1 MGRGNKRTKRD
12 DSSLES
18 SPSNSVSSMLQ
29 TPKSSKQL
37 DEISTKL
44 SLILQAVTDL
54 TTAVKESNQEI
65 AQSKTDTAITEL
77 PAVLKSID
85 EELKRKTIPN
95 NTGRIKDQRN
105 DGANGFENKAM
116 RIKACIGGIW
126 ENKLQAR
133 KSAYWGYVR
142 NSGNLRFHEKW
153 MSADAGIVIPRK
165 IQKFEIKNENDQ
177 QRALRER
184 SVLYDFKN
192 EIEMEKLKIEA
203 CIEQYRRIDM
213 EIEDIIFSKC
223 SGQEADYLFE
233 QWRMIVQQNE
243 QISHKRWL
251 SNEKWLQ
258 AYEEE
263 FLKRYANSNPF
274 FKKGKE
280 KPTYAEAV
288 NSKQKQYHHHCQNRP
303 VNEYVKNV
311 QHNQRRY
318 TPNENRNTHTFRRYN
333 QHTNTNRQ
341 QERGFTPKSS
351 FKRKDN
357 RQYDV
362 PSLLNGP
369 LMPRTHHNG
378 RGRGR
383 QNNISNNSEWLND
396 EEAVAHDSL
405 NSFLSMDRNWTY
417 QL

>member
-1 MGRGNKRTKRD
+1 MFWDILISIQTYFLEQGTEAMWRSKKRTKRD

-54 TTAVKESNQEI
+54 TTAVKKSNQEI

-77 PAVLKSID
+77 PAVLKLID

-95 NTGRIKDQRN
+95 NTGRITDQRN

-116 RIKACIGGIW
+116 RIKASIGGIW

-153 MSADAGIVIPRK
+153 MSADPGIIIPRK

-184 SVLYDFKN
+184 SVLYEFKN

-203 CIEQYRRIDM
+203 CIEQYRKIDM
-213 EIEDIIFSKC
+213 EIEELIFSKC

-233 QWRMIVQQNE
+233 QWRMIVQKNE
-243 QISHKRWL
+243 QISNKRWL

-288 NSKQKQYHHHCQNRP
+288 KSQQKQYHHHQNRP
-303 VNEYVKNV
+303 VNDYVQNV

-318 TPNENRNTHTFRRYN
+318 
-333 QHTNTNRQ
+333 
-341 QERGFTPKSS
+341 
-351 FKRKDN
+351 
-357 RQYDV
+357 
-362 PSLLNGP
+362 
-369 LMPRTHHNG
+369 
-378 RGRGR
+378 
-383 QNNISNNSEWLND
+383 
-396 EEAVAHDSL
+396 
-405 NSFLSMDRNWTY
+405 
-417 QL
+417 

>member
-1 MGRGNKRTKRD
+1 MGMSKKRTKRD

-54 TTAVKESNQEI
+54 TTAVKASNQEI

-77 PAVLKSID
+77 PAVLKLID
-85 EELKRKTIPN
+85 EQLKRKTIPN
-95 NTGRIKDQRN
+95 NTGRITDQRN

-116 RIKACIGGIW
+116 RIKASIGGIW

-153 MSADAGIVIPRK
+153 MSADPGIIIPRK

-203 CIEQYRRIDM
+203 CIEQYRKIDM
-213 EIEDIIFSKC
+213 EIEELIFSKC

-233 QWRMIVQQNE
+233 QWRMIVQKNE
-243 QISHKRWL
+243 QISNKRWL

-288 NSKQKQYHHHCQNRP
+288 KSQQKQYHHHQNRP
-303 VNEYVKNV
+303 VNEYVQNV

-318 TPNENRNTHTFRRYN
+318 TPNDNRNTQNFRRYHHHIN
-333 QHTNTNRQ
+333 KNRQ
-341 QERGFTPKSS
+341 QERGFTPKSF
-351 FKRKDN
+351 FKMQDN

-362 PSLLNGP
+362 PALLSGP

-383 QNNISNNSEWLND
+383 QYDISNNSEWLND
-396 EEAVAHDSL
+396 EDAVNHDSS

>member
-12 DSSLES
+12 DSSLEC

-29 TPKSSKQL
+29 THKSSKQL
-37 DEISTKL
+37 EEISTNP

-54 TTAVKESNQEI
+54 TTAVKASNQEI

-77 PAVLKSID
+77 PAVLKLID
-85 EELKRKTIPN
+85 EQLKRKTIPN
-95 NTGRIKDQRN
+95 NTGRITDQRN

-116 RIKACIGGIW
+116 RIKASIGGIR

-153 MSADAGIVIPRK
+153 MSADPGIIIPRK

-203 CIEQYRRIDM
+203 CIEQYRKIDM
-213 EIEDIIFSKC
+213 EIEELTFSKC

-233 QWRMIVQQNE
+233 QWRIIVQKNE
-243 QISHKRWL
+243 QISNKRWL
-251 SNEKWLQ
+251 SNENWLQ

-263 FLKRYANSNPF
+263 FFKRYANSNPF

-288 NSKQKQYHHHCQNRP
+288 KSQQKQYYHHQNRP
-303 VNEYVKNV
+303 VNDYVQNV

-318 TPNENRNTHTFRRYN
+318 TPNDNRNTQNFRRYHHHIN
-333 QHTNTNRQ
+333 KNRQ
-341 QERGFTPKSS
+341 QERGFTPKLF
-351 FKRKDN
+351 FKMQDN

-362 PSLLNGP
+362 TALLSGP

-383 QNNISNNSEWLND
+383 QYDISNNSEWLND
-396 EEAVAHDSL
+396 EDAVNHDSS